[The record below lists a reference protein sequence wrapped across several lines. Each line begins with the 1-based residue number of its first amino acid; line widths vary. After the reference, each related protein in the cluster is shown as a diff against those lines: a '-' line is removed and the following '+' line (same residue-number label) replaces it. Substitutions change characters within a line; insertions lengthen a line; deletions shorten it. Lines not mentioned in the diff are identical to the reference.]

1 MAEGKKK
8 AAPEPGKAGRT
19 GDAKPAK
26 GKTPEAKKAEP
37 ESPPATGTDTKAS
50 PAPRSKKSPPPAA
63 PAGKGTPKEEKR
75 PPRKEAPP
83 SPEVEV
89 ELDEDLDLDEEG
101 VERSAATPAEEAAP
115 VEKLPDLEP
124 TDEDLLEVEREG
136 PPVVIVPAILD
147 EEEIEHE
154 ADVALLA
161 EALTEGAEV
170 GEGLSEPE
178 ETSEEEELLSE
189 EEREEGGTGAGA
201 EIEDLRSTR
210 REDPVKTY
218 LREIGK
224 VPLLTKEDEVTLAT
238 AMETG
243 GKAALR
249 LRQAAERG
257 ETLEELVRQ
266 GLEELIEKGK
276 AARERLTVS
285 NLRLVVSIAKRYTNR
300 GLSFL
305 DLIQE
310 GNMGLMKAVEKFDYT
325 RGYKFSTYA
334 TWWIRQAITRAIA
347 DQSRT
352 IRVPVH
358 MIETVR
364 ELNRVKREYLHAHG
378 AAPSLVDLSTL
389 TGMSIDKIKK
399 VENVS
404 QYTASLERPIGDE
417 DDEDTLGDF
426 IEDPTSPSPTKETFR
441 MFLKEQ
447 LSRAL
452 DQLDEREREIL
463 KLRYGLDDDHPRTL
477 KDVSLKFNITR
488 ERVRQIEIKAIEK
501 LKHPSRRAELKR
513 FRELLLGEE

>member
-1 MAEGKKK
+1 MTAKKQK
-8 AAPEPGKAGRT
+8 R
-19 GDAKPAK
+19 
-26 GKTPEAKKAEP
+26 TPEAETAKAKRTLAEAEP
-37 ESPPATGTDTKAS
+37 DAKV
-50 PAPRSKKSPPPAA
+50 
-63 PAGKGTPKEEKR
+63 EEKDK
-75 PPRKEAPP
+75 PTAKDAEGGDA
-83 SPEVEV
+83 
-89 ELDEDLDLDEEG
+89 LDDDLTDPEDLIEDDEE
-101 VERSAATPAEEAAP
+101 ESDTE
-115 VEKLPDLEP
+115 
-124 TDEDLLEVEREG
+124 TEDLLEESVAKRALKAQMASEWRSRE
-136 PPVVIVPAILD
+136 
-147 EEEIEHE
+147 
-154 ADVALLA
+154 
-161 EALTEGAEV
+161 T
-170 GEGLSEPE
+170 
-178 ETSEEEELLSE
+178 
-189 EEREEGGTGAGA
+189 
-201 EIEDLRSTR
+201 STR

-224 VPLLTKEDEVTLAT
+224 VPLLTKEGEVELAK
-238 AMETG
+238 AMEIG
-243 GKAALR
+243 AYAELSIAVKAGKDAKKR
-249 LRQAAERG
+249 LKTEKETLSDVERAQLENLVEEGVAAAELLASSSFEEKLG
-257 ETLEELVRQ
+257 DELPKKANAEELDA
-266 GLEELIEKGK
+266 LIRTGR
-276 AARERLTVS
+276 AARDRLTIS
-285 NLRLVVSIAKRYTNR
+285 NLRLVVSIAKRYMNR

-364 ELNRVKREYLHAHG
+364 ELNRVKREYIQSHG
-378 AAPSLVDLSTL
+378 SAPTLEDLSKL

-399 VENVS
+399 VESVS

-417 DDEDTLGDF
+417 DEDTLGDF
-426 IEDPTSPSPTKETFR
+426 IEDPSSPSPTKETFR
-441 MFLKEQ
+441 MFLREQ

-463 KLRYGLDDDHPRTL
+463 KLRYGLEDGHPRTL

-513 FRELLLGEE
+513 FRELLLAEE

>member
-1 MAEGKKK
+1 MTATKQKGASKKD
-8 AAPEPGKAGRT
+8 PV
-19 GDAKPAK
+19 DAKRAVAEAQVDVSADESSLTAK
-26 GKTPEAKKAEP
+26 DESEKGDDEATTLIDP
-37 ESPPATGTDTKAS
+37 LNDDLTD
-50 PAPRSKKSPPPAA
+50 P
-63 PAGKGTPKEEKR
+63 
-75 PPRKEAPP
+75 
-83 SPEVEV
+83 
-89 ELDEDLDLDEEG
+89 
-101 VERSAATPAEEAAP
+101 
-115 VEKLPDLEP
+115 
-124 TDEDLLEVEREG
+124 EDLLE
-136 PPVVIVPAILD
+136 D
-147 EEEIEHE
+147 EEGDAETEEILEE
-154 ADVALLA
+154 SVAKK
-161 EALTEGAEV
+161 ALKAQRA
-170 GEGLSEPE
+170 SEWRD
-178 ETSEEEELLSE
+178 SQAS
-189 EEREEGGTGAGA
+189 
-201 EIEDLRSTR
+201 SR

-224 VPLLTKEDEVTLAT
+224 VPLLTKEGEVELAK
-238 AMETG
+238 AMEIG
-243 GKAALR
+243 AYAELSIAVRAGKDAKAKLR
-249 LRQAAERG
+249 KNKDLSDIERVELEDLVEKGSAAAELLVSSSFDEKLG
-257 ETLEELVRQ
+257 EELPKAPTP
-266 GLEELIEKGK
+266 EELNGLVRMGR
-276 AARERLTVS
+276 AARDRLTIS
-285 NLRLVVSIAKRYTNR
+285 NLRLVVSIAKRYMNR

-364 ELNRVKREYLHAHG
+364 ELNRVKREYIQSHG
-378 AAPSLVDLSTL
+378 SAPTLEDLSEL

-399 VENVS
+399 VESVS

-417 DDEDTLGDF
+417 DEDTLGDF
-426 IEDPTSPSPTKETFR
+426 IEDPSSPSPTKETFR
-441 MFLKEQ
+441 MFLREQ

-463 KLRYGLDDDHPRTL
+463 KLRYGLEDGHPRTL

-513 FRELLLGEE
+513 FRELLLAED

>member
-1 MAEGKKK
+1 MTKGKKK
-8 AAPEPGKAGRT
+8 TKPK
-19 GDAKPAK
+19 AKPTARSDKVRPEEDPAAK
-26 GKTPEAKKAEP
+26 SNHVPAVDSPEAI
-37 ESPPATGTDTKAS
+37 
-50 PAPRSKKSPPPAA
+50 
-63 PAGKGTPKEEKR
+63 
-75 PPRKEAPP
+75 P
-83 SPEVEV
+83 SEM
-89 ELDEDLDLDEEG
+89 
-101 VERSAATPAEEAAP
+101 
-115 VEKLPDLEP
+115 
-124 TDEDLLEVEREG
+124 
-136 PPVVIVPAILD
+136 
-147 EEEIEHE
+147 EEIVD
-154 ADVALLA
+154 ANLLVEA
-161 EALTEGAEV
+161 EALTAV
-170 GEGLSEPE
+170 E
-178 ETSEEEELLSE
+178 ETPTKKEPPDKEETAVKK
-189 EEREEGGTGAGA
+189 GTGHK
-201 EIEDLRSTR
+201 ERDLSTR

-224 VPLLTKEDEVTLAT
+224 VPLLTKEEEVELAI
-238 AMETG
+238 AMEAG
-243 GKAALR
+243 SH
-249 LRQAAERG
+249 AAERLDHAHLSEEHGISLLSKKGRQELEVLVG
-257 ETLEELVRQ
+257 E
-266 GLEELIEKGK
+266 GK

-285 NLRLVVSIAKRYTNR
+285 NLRLVVSIAKRYMNR

-364 ELNRVKREYLHAHG
+364 ELNRIKREFIQAHG
-378 AAPSLVDLSTL
+378 AAPTLEDLSQA

-417 DDEDTLGDF
+417 DEDTLGDF
-426 IEDPTSPSPTKETFR
+426 IEDPSSPSPTKETFR

-447 LSRAL
+447 LNRAL

-513 FRELLLGEE
+513 FRELLLGED

>member
-1 MAEGKKK
+1 M
-8 AAPEPGKAGRT
+8 
-19 GDAKPAK
+19 AK
-26 GKTPEAKKAEP
+26 GKKERPNAE
-37 ESPPATGTDTKAS
+37 
-50 PAPRSKKSPPPAA
+50 PAA
-63 PAGKGTPKEEKR
+63 PAEEPRLKEN
-75 PPRKEAPP
+75 
-83 SPEVEV
+83 
-89 ELDEDLDLDEEG
+89 
-101 VERSAATPAEEAAP
+101 P
-115 VEKLPDLEP
+115 VEGSDIPSA
-124 TDEDLLEVEREG
+124 TDQSE
-136 PPVVIVPAILD
+136 ATA
-147 EEEIEHE
+147 
-154 ADVALLA
+154 ADVNQDAEDALLA
-161 EALTEGAEV
+161 EEDDLSDPEAL
-170 GEGLSEPE
+170 LSDDDSPE
-178 ETSEEEELLSE
+178 DEEDVMATVKTLSEEEESSTEVDLTAKQERLRKELS
-189 EEREEGGTGAGA
+189 TT
-201 EIEDLRSTR
+201 SR

-224 VPLLTKEDEVTLAT
+224 VPLLTKEEEVELAT
-238 AMETG
+238 AMEAG
-243 GKAALR
+243 AE
-249 LRQAAERG
+249 AAERLNHAHLSEEHGIGLLSEEAKG
-257 ETLEELVRQ
+257 ELEKLV
-266 GLEELIEKGK
+266 EKGE

-285 NLRLVVSIAKRYTNR
+285 NLRLVVSIAKRYMNR

-364 ELNRVKREYLHAHG
+364 ELNRVKREYIQAHG
-378 AAPSLVDLSTL
+378 AAPTLEDLSLITD
-389 TGMSIDKIKK
+389 MSIDKIKK

-404 QYTASLERPIGDE
+404 QFTASLERPIGDE
-417 DDEDTLGDF
+417 DEDTLGDF
-426 IEDPTSPSPTKETFR
+426 IEDPSSPSPTKETFR

-447 LSRAL
+447 LNHAL
-452 DQLDEREREIL
+452 GQLDEREREIL

-513 FRELLLGEE
+513 FRELLMGED

>member
-1 MAEGKKK
+1 MTAKKQKGTSKKDPAKAKRTVAEAELDDAVEVSSPKK
-8 AAPEPGKAGRT
+8 ASGE
-19 GDAKPAK
+19 
-26 GKTPEAKKAEP
+26 
-37 ESPPATGTDTKAS
+37 
-50 PAPRSKKSPPPAA
+50 
-63 PAGKGTPKEEKR
+63 
-75 PPRKEAPP
+75 
-83 SPEVEV
+83 
-89 ELDEDLDLDEEG
+89 DEET
-101 VERSAATPAEEAAP
+101 VSTDPRED
-115 VEKLPDLEP
+115 DL
-124 TDEDLLEVEREG
+124 TDPEDLLE
-136 PPVVIVPAILD
+136 D
-147 EEEIEHE
+147 EEGDSETEEILQES
-154 ADVALLA
+154 VAKR
-161 EALTEGAEV
+161 ALKAQMA
-170 GEGLSEPE
+170 SQWRDRDA
-178 ETSEEEELLSE
+178 S
-189 EEREEGGTGAGA
+189 A
-201 EIEDLRSTR
+201 R

-224 VPLLTKEDEVTLAT
+224 VPLLTKEGEVELAK
-238 AMETG
+238 AMEIG
-243 GKAALR
+243 AYAELSIAVQAGKGAKSELR
-249 LRQAAERG
+249 KNKDLSDVERV
-257 ETLEELVRQ
+257 ELEELVEK
-266 GLEELIEKGK
+266 GSAAAELLVSSSFEEKLGEELPQKPTPEELNDLVRKGR
-276 AARERLTVS
+276 AARDRLTIS
-285 NLRLVVSIAKRYTNR
+285 NLRLVVSIAKRYMNR

-364 ELNRVKREYLHAHG
+364 ELNRVKREYIQSHG
-378 AAPSLVDLSTL
+378 SAPTLEDLSEL

-399 VENVS
+399 VESVS

-417 DDEDTLGDF
+417 DEDTLGDF
-426 IEDPTSPSPTKETFR
+426 IEDPSSPSPTKETFR
-441 MFLKEQ
+441 MFLREQ

-463 KLRYGLDDDHPRTL
+463 KLRYGLEDGHPRTL

-513 FRELLLGEE
+513 FRELLLAEE

>member
-1 MAEGKKK
+1 MTAKKQKGTSKKDPAKAKRTVAEAELDDAVEVSSPKK
-8 AAPEPGKAGRT
+8 ASGE
-19 GDAKPAK
+19 
-26 GKTPEAKKAEP
+26 
-37 ESPPATGTDTKAS
+37 
-50 PAPRSKKSPPPAA
+50 
-63 PAGKGTPKEEKR
+63 
-75 PPRKEAPP
+75 
-83 SPEVEV
+83 
-89 ELDEDLDLDEEG
+89 DEET
-101 VERSAATPAEEAAP
+101 VSTDPRED
-115 VEKLPDLEP
+115 DL
-124 TDEDLLEVEREG
+124 TDPEDLLE
-136 PPVVIVPAILD
+136 D
-147 EEEIEHE
+147 EEGDSETEEILQES
-154 ADVALLA
+154 VAKR
-161 EALTEGAEV
+161 ALKAQMA
-170 GEGLSEPE
+170 SQWRDRDA
-178 ETSEEEELLSE
+178 S
-189 EEREEGGTGAGA
+189 A
-201 EIEDLRSTR
+201 R

-224 VPLLTKEDEVTLAT
+224 VPLLTKEGEVELAK
-238 AMETG
+238 AMEIG
-243 GKAALR
+243 AYAELSIAVQAGKGAKSELR
-249 LRQAAERG
+249 KNKDLSDVERV
-257 ETLEELVRQ
+257 ELEELVEK
-266 GLEELIEKGK
+266 GSAAAELLVSSSFEEKLGEELPQKPTPEELNDLVRTGR
-276 AARERLTVS
+276 AARDRLTIS
-285 NLRLVVSIAKRYTNR
+285 NLRLVVSIAKRYMNR

-364 ELNRVKREYLHAHG
+364 ELNRVKREYIQSHG
-378 AAPSLVDLSTL
+378 SAPTLEDLSEL

-399 VENVS
+399 VESVS

-417 DDEDTLGDF
+417 DEDTLGDF
-426 IEDPTSPSPTKETFR
+426 IEDPSSPSPTKETFR
-441 MFLKEQ
+441 MFLREQ

-463 KLRYGLDDDHPRTL
+463 KLRYGLEDGHPRTL

-513 FRELLLGEE
+513 FRELLLAEE

>member
-1 MAEGKKK
+1 MTTKKQK
-8 AAPEPGKAGRT
+8 G
-19 GDAKPAK
+19 KPAK
-26 GKTPEAKKAEP
+26 DRTEPTLRPGEKAE
-37 ESPPATGTDTKAS
+37 
-50 PAPRSKKSPPPAA
+50 
-63 PAGKGTPKEEKR
+63 TPKAEESLGADDGR
-75 PPRKEAPP
+75 
-83 SPEVEV
+83 
-89 ELDEDLDLDEEG
+89 LDE
-101 VERSAATPAEEAAP
+101 
-115 VEKLPDLEP
+115 
-124 TDEDLLEVEREG
+124 TDEDLNSSEL
-136 PPVVIVPAILD
+136 LD
-147 EEEIEHE
+147 DDLTDPEDLLGD
-154 ADVALLA
+154 DVSDDD
-161 EALTEGAEV
+161 GEV
-170 GEGLSEPE
+170 GDEFDSEQ
-178 ETSEEEELLSE
+178 TG
-189 EEREEGGTGAGA
+189 GGTKR
-201 EIEDLRSTR
+201 RSRTEWIDPSSSSR

-224 VPLLTKEDEVTLAT
+224 VPLLTKEGEVELAK
-238 AMETG
+238 AMELGAYAELSVAVLTGKEAAAELKKGENLGETRIRELEDLVEKGKEAGELLGSSSFG
-243 GKAALR
+243 GKLSEELPKR
-249 LRQAAERG
+249 PTREQ
-257 ETLEELVRQ
+257 LEVLVRQ
-266 GLEELIEKGK
+266 GRQ
-276 AARERLTVS
+276 ARDRLTIS
-285 NLRLVVSIAKRYTNR
+285 NLRLVVSIAKRYMNR

-364 ELNRVKREYLHAHG
+364 ELNRVKREYIQSYG
-378 AAPSLVDLSTL
+378 SAPTLEDLSEL

-399 VENVS
+399 VESVS

-417 DDEDTLGDF
+417 DEDTLGDF
-426 IEDPTSPSPTKETFR
+426 IEDPSSPSPTKETFR
-441 MFLKEQ
+441 MFLREQ

-463 KLRYGLDDDHPRTL
+463 KLRYGLEDGHPRTL

-513 FRELLLGEE
+513 FRELLLAEE

>member
-1 MAEGKKK
+1 MTATKQKGTSKKD
-8 AAPEPGKAGRT
+8 PV
-19 GDAKPAK
+19 DAKRAVAEAQVDVSADESSLTAK
-26 GKTPEAKKAEP
+26 DESEKGDDEATTLIDP
-37 ESPPATGTDTKAS
+37 LNDDLTD
-50 PAPRSKKSPPPAA
+50 P
-63 PAGKGTPKEEKR
+63 
-75 PPRKEAPP
+75 
-83 SPEVEV
+83 
-89 ELDEDLDLDEEG
+89 
-101 VERSAATPAEEAAP
+101 
-115 VEKLPDLEP
+115 
-124 TDEDLLEVEREG
+124 EDLLE
-136 PPVVIVPAILD
+136 D
-147 EEEIEHE
+147 EEGDAETEEILEE
-154 ADVALLA
+154 SVAKK
-161 EALTEGAEV
+161 ALKAQRA
-170 GEGLSEPE
+170 SEWRD
-178 ETSEEEELLSE
+178 SQAS
-189 EEREEGGTGAGA
+189 
-201 EIEDLRSTR
+201 SR

-224 VPLLTKEDEVTLAT
+224 VPLLTKEGEVELAK
-238 AMETG
+238 AMEIG
-243 GKAALR
+243 AYAELSIAVRAGKDAKAKLR
-249 LRQAAERG
+249 KNKDLSDIERVELEDLVEKGSAAAELLVSSSFDEKLG
-257 ETLEELVRQ
+257 EELPKAPTP
-266 GLEELIEKGK
+266 EELNGLVRMGR
-276 AARERLTVS
+276 AARDRLTIS
-285 NLRLVVSIAKRYTNR
+285 NLRLVVSIAKRYMNR

-364 ELNRVKREYLHAHG
+364 ELNRVKREYIQSHG
-378 AAPSLVDLSTL
+378 SAPTLEDLSEL

-399 VENVS
+399 VESVS

-417 DDEDTLGDF
+417 DEDTLGDF
-426 IEDPTSPSPTKETFR
+426 IEDPSSPSPTKETFR
-441 MFLKEQ
+441 MFLREQ

-463 KLRYGLDDDHPRTL
+463 KLRYGLEDGHPRTL

-513 FRELLLGEE
+513 FRELLLAED